1 MTRKELDLLK
11 IDQSPLNLDVEN
23 QLVTWDTLKSKNKD
37 DFFIKI
43 GRARY
48 FNFTEA
54 QTILNNLEKHIQWV

>member
-23 QLVTWDTLKSKNKD
+23 QLVTWDALKSKNKD

-43 GRARY
+43 GSARY